1 MKIFKMAVI
10 GNWYVK
16 VICTPSQKVPSFE
29 NIQIYI
35 SAKTLEDG
43 LCHENVALT
52 WFYEAVCSG
61 EVDLL
66 LCSCAVEAWFY
77 FSGHINIQNNRCS

>member
-1 MKIFKMAVI
+1 MKLFKNAVT
-10 GNWYVK
+10 GNQYVK
-16 VICTPSQKVPSFE
+16 VICTPSQNVPSFE
-29 NIQIYI
+29 TIQIYI

-43 LCHENVALT
+43 LCYENMVLT

-66 LCSCAVEAWFY
+66 LFSCAA
-77 FSGHINIQNNRCS
+77 

>member
-1 MKIFKMAVI
+1 MKIFKMAVV
-10 GNWYVK
+10 GNQHVK

-29 NIQIYI
+29 TIQIYI
-35 SAKTLEDG
+35 SSKTLEDG
-43 LCHENVALT
+43 LCHENMVLT

-66 LCSCAVEAWFY
+66 LSSCAAEA
-77 FSGHINIQNNRCS
+77 

>member
-1 MKIFKMAVI
+1 M
-10 GNWYVK
+10 
-16 VICTPSQKVPSFE
+16 
-29 NIQIYI
+29 IQIYS

-43 LCHENVALT
+43 LCYENMVLT

-66 LCSCAVEAWFY
+66 LSSCAVEAWFY
-77 FSGHINIQNNRCS
+77 FSCHINIQNNRYSLQINPQ

>member
-1 MKIFKMAVI
+1 MAVI

-43 LCHENVALT
+43 LCHEIVALT

-66 LCSCAVEAWFY
+66 LSSCADETWFLLQC
-77 FSGHINIQNNRCS
+77 HINIQNNRCS